1 MNFVGCYR
9 GDLMFELEI
18 DAKLSNLE
26 EVLDFV
32 NSHLSNVECPE
43 KTRIQVDIAVE
54 EIFVNIAHY
63 AYNPEVGKAT
73 IRVEISEKPLT
84 ISLTFMDSGKP
95 YDPLSR
101 KDPDVSLSSEQR
113 QIGGLGIY
121 MVKKSMDE
129 IQYSYRNGTNML
141 TFKKKL

>member
-1 MNFVGCYR
+1 MNFVGYYR

-101 KDPDVSLSSEQR
+101 KDPDVSLSAEQR
-113 QIGGLGIY
+113 KIGGVFPQDTYASPDYPGLRRLRDGGGPAGE
-121 MVKKSMDE
+121 KS
-129 IQYSYRNGTNML
+129 
-141 TFKKKL
+141 

>member
-1 MNFVGCYR
+1 
-9 GDLMFELEI
+9 MFELEI

-32 NSHLSNVECPE
+32 NRHLKKVNCPE
-43 KTRIQVDIAVE
+43 KTRVQVDIAVE

-73 IRVEISEKPLT
+73 IRVELSEKPLT
-84 ISLTFMDSGKP
+84 ISLTFMDNGKP

-101 KDPDVSLSSEQR
+101 KDPDVTLNAEKR

-121 MVKKSMDE
+121 MVKKSMDD
-129 IQYSYRNGTNML
+129 IQYSYKNGTNML

>member
-1 MNFVGCYR
+1 
-9 GDLMFELEI
+9 MFELEI

-32 NSHLSNVECPE
+32 NRHLKKVNCPE

-73 IRVEISEKPLT
+73 IRVELSEKPLT
-84 ISLTFMDSGKP
+84 ISLTFMDNGKP

-101 KDPDVSLSSEQR
+101 NDPDVTLNSEQR

-121 MVKKSMDE
+121 MVKKSMDD
-129 IQYSYRNGTNML
+129 IQYSCKNGTNML

>member
-1 MNFVGCYR
+1 
-9 GDLMFELEI
+9 MFELEI

-101 KDPDVSLSSEQR
+101 KDPDVSLSAEER

>member
-1 MNFVGCYR
+1 MNFVGYYR

-101 KDPDVSLSSEQR
+101 KDPDVSLSAEQR
-113 QIGGLGIY
+113 KIGGLGIY

-141 TFKKKL
+141 TLKKKL

>member
-1 MNFVGCYR
+1 MNFVGYYR

-26 EVLDFV
+26 KVLDFV

-101 KDPDVSLSSEQR
+101 KDPDVSLSAEQR
-113 QIGGLGIY
+113 KIGGLGIY

-141 TFKKKL
+141 TLKKKL

>member
-1 MNFVGCYR
+1 
-9 GDLMFELEI
+9 MFELEI

-84 ISLTFMDSGKP
+84 ISLTFMDSGKS

-101 KDPDVSLSSEQR
+101 KDPDVSLSAEQR
-113 QIGGLGIY
+113 KIGGLGIY

-141 TFKKKL
+141 TLKKKL

>member
-1 MNFVGCYR
+1 
-9 GDLMFELEI
+9 MFELEI

-26 EVLDFV
+26 KVLDFV

-141 TFKKKL
+141 TLKKER

>member
-1 MNFVGCYR
+1 
-9 GDLMFELEI
+9 MFELEI

-32 NSHLSNVECPE
+32 NRHLKKVNCPE

-54 EIFVNIAHY
+54 EICVNIAHY

-73 IRVEISEKPLT
+73 IRVELSEKPLT
-84 ISLTFMDSGKP
+84 ISLTFMDNGKP

-101 KDPDVSLSSEQR
+101 KDPDVTLNSEQR

-121 MVKKSMDE
+121 MVKKSMDD
-129 IQYSYRNGTNML
+129 IQYSYKNGTNML

>member
-1 MNFVGCYR
+1 MNFVGYYR

-26 EVLDFV
+26 KVLDFV

-101 KDPDVSLSSEQR
+101 KDPDVSLSAEER

>member
-1 MNFVGCYR
+1 MNFVSYYR

-18 DAKLSNLE
+18 DAKLGNLD

-32 NSHLSNVECPE
+32 NCHLKNVECPE
-43 KTRIQVDIAVE
+43 KIRIQVDIAVE

-73 IRVEISEKPLT
+73 IRVEISEKPLAV
-84 ISLTFMDSGKP
+84 SLTFMDNGKP

-101 KDPDVSLSSEQR
+101 KDPDVTLSAEQR

-129 IQYSYRNGTNML
+129 IQYSYSNGTNML

>member
-1 MNFVGCYR
+1 MNFVGYYR

-141 TFKKKL
+141 TLKKKL

>member
-1 MNFVGCYR
+1 MNFVGYYR

-26 EVLDFV
+26 KVLDFV

-101 KDPDVSLSSEQR
+101 KDPDVSLSAEQR

>member
-1 MNFVGCYR
+1 
-9 GDLMFELEI
+9 MFELEI

-26 EVLDFV
+26 KVLDFV
-32 NSHLSNVECPE
+32 NRHLKKVNCPE

-73 IRVEISEKPLT
+73 IRVELSEKPLT
-84 ISLTFMDSGKP
+84 ISLTFMDNGKP

-101 KDPDVSLSSEQR
+101 KDPDVTLNTEQR

>member
-1 MNFVGCYR
+1 MNFVGYYR

-26 EVLDFV
+26 KVLDFV

-63 AYNPEVGKAT
+63 ASNPEVGKAT

-101 KDPDVSLSSEQR
+101 KDPDVSLSAEQR
-113 QIGGLGIY
+113 HIGGLGIY

>member
-1 MNFVGCYR
+1 
-9 GDLMFELEI
+9 MFELEI

-26 EVLDFV
+26 KVLDFV

-101 KDPDVSLSSEQR
+101 KDPDVSLSAEQR
-113 QIGGLGIY
+113 KIGGLGIY

-141 TFKKKL
+141 TLKKKL

>member
-1 MNFVGCYR
+1 
-9 GDLMFELEI
+9 MFELEI

-26 EVLDFV
+26 GVLDFV
-32 NSHLSNVECPE
+32 NRHLKKVNCPE
-43 KTRIQVDIAVE
+43 KTRVQVDIAVE

-101 KDPDVSLSSEQR
+101 KDPDVSLSAEQR
-113 QIGGLGIY
+113 KIGGLGIY

>member
-1 MNFVGCYR
+1 
-9 GDLMFELEI
+9 MFELEI

-101 KDPDVSLSSEQR
+101 KDPDVSLSAEQR
-113 QIGGLGIY
+113 KIGGLGIY

>member
-1 MNFVGCYR
+1 MVMKELKLTASDDTLYTVLENIRKLVADTKCSED
-9 GDLMFELEI
+9 DLTSILVS
-18 DAKLSNLE
+18 A
-26 EVLDFV
+26 
-32 NSHLSNVECPE
+32 
-43 KTRIQVDIAVE
+43 E
-54 EIFVNIAHY
+54 EIYVNIAHY

-101 KDPDVSLSSEQR
+101 KDPDVSLSAEQR
-113 QIGGLGIY
+113 KIGGLGIY

-141 TFKKKL
+141 TLKKKL

>member
-1 MNFVGCYR
+1 
-9 GDLMFELEI
+9 MFELEI

-54 EIFVNIAHY
+54 EILVNIAHY

>member
-26 EVLDFV
+26 KVLDFV

>member
-1 MNFVGCYR
+1 MNFVGYYR

-101 KDPDVSLSSEQR
+101 KDPDVSLSAEQR
-113 QIGGLGIY
+113 KIGGLGIY

>member
-1 MNFVGCYR
+1 
-9 GDLMFELEI
+9 MFELEI

-26 EVLDFV
+26 KVLDFV
-32 NSHLSNVECPE
+32 NRHLKKVNCPE
-43 KTRIQVDIAVE
+43 KTGIQVDIAVE

-73 IRVEISEKPLT
+73 IRVELSEKPLT
-84 ISLTFMDSGKP
+84 ISLTFMDNGKP

-101 KDPDVSLSSEQR
+101 KDPDVTLNSEQR

-121 MVKKSMDE
+121 MVKKSMDD
-129 IQYSYRNGTNML
+129 IQYSYKNGTNML

>member
-1 MNFVGCYR
+1 
-9 GDLMFELEI
+9 MFELEI

-26 EVLDFV
+26 KVLDFV
-32 NSHLSNVECPE
+32 NQHLNNAKCPDQ
-43 KTRIQVDIAVE
+43 TRIQVDIAVE

-84 ISLTFMDSGKP
+84 ISLTFMDNGKP

-101 KDPDVSLSSEQR
+101 KDPDVSLSAEER